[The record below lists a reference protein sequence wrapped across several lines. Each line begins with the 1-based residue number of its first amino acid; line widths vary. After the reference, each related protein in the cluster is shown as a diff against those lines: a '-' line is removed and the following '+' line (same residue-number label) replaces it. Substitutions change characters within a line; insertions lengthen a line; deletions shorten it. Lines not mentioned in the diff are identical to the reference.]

1 MATTPN
7 NPFRT
12 WTAERLILCNFL
24 REKPHTYT
32 VLTRF
37 AGHKN
42 LSLRVEANRLR
53 QKGQPNGPRL
63 SKENV
68 VTPDHP
74 KNLALE
80 LFPLPDPPADL
91 PAPHSAA
98 TAAQHQRAQD
108 LVLRTLPAGIPASG
122 AKHKLTPEDLI
133 ALLDA
138 HILQGGLGRDFL
150 QAIKTRYEMEGIAKH
165 PGPPPPMTDAAM
177 ALELLALLKEIPP
190 HVCAE
195 AWSLYC
201 QPGESSPAPSP
212 PDAQEDLPDLDA
224 ELRGRDPSPDQEDR
238 P

>member
-1 MATTPN
+1 MTATPN

-91 PAPHSAA
+91 PVPHSAA

-177 ALELLALLKEIPP
+177 AAELLALLKELPP
-190 HVCAE
+190 HVCDTAILDYQH
-195 AWSLYC
+195 ARTTAPL
-201 QPGESSPAPSP
+201 PSP
-212 PDAQEDLPDLDA
+212 PDADLDGVDEGPSGPDRLPDP
-224 ELRGRDPSPDQEDR
+224 GDQ